1 MVRLLELT
9 LCFESTLNQSSTNAQ
24 CFKKWVSV
32 SRESRKDGGLAR
44 LDLSLSTSSIQLQLC
59 IKQAVLRQRMRGGGA
74 TRENIPDSVTSQI
87 TSPCERHEAICGR
100 LSVRRRARTCWRT
113 PRPVVSV
120 WDDLGSKWVA
130 NENEANLLKFHV
142 SSFVVSDSNRGDGQ
156 MGYVHLHIALIFS
169 LYVDF
174 SVFVCVCAKECD

>member
-1 MVRLLELT
+1 MGE
-9 LCFESTLNQSSTNAQ
+9 
-24 CFKKWVSV
+24 
-32 SRESRKDGGLAR
+32 REQGKQKGRRVGPAR
-44 LDLSLSTSSIQLQLC
+44 SFIVHFIHPTTTMYKTSC
-59 IKQAVLRQRMRGGGA
+59 TTTAYEGGGA